1 MTARTLHRF
10 ITPVAAASLAA
21 AFVVAGAGIWAGAG
35 AGGQSA
41 RLKTPV
47 FASEPALP
55 LSGDFDGRS
64 DLSEKDR
71 RRVADVTGPTQ
82 DLSRPEPFEA
92 MAGGAGTSTARP
104 DRAGLT
110 HPAAN
115 LDAEAEERF
124 RLGSALFEKL
134 WVSSP
139 SSTQA
144 SDGLGPLYNARSCE
158 TCHVRDGR
166 GRPPAGGAGS
176 PSLVMTFAF
185 PDPSRS
191 GQHGDLVYG
200 RQLQD
205 SGVPGLPAEGRLALR
220 YDELSITLA
229 GGERVGLRRPVYAIE
244 DLAYGPLDS
253 ATRLSPRLA
262 PPMTG
267 LGLLEA
273 IDAGDILAHADP
285 SDRDGDG
292 ISGRPSWLAPGADDA
307 PVLGRFGWKAQAPT
321 VRAQA
326 AAAFATDIGIST
338 PDDMRR
344 HGDCTARQPRCL
356 ALEDG
361 VQARLG
367 TSEAPDP
374 VLDLVAFY
382 ARHLAV
388 PARRNVA
395 APAVLTGKRIFSEVG
410 CASCHVAKFVT
421 RRDPA
426 APSTAFQLIW
436 PYSDLLL
443 HDMGEGLSDPA
454 AGSTAEPED
463 GATPLPGEWRTPPLW
478 GIGLAHTVDARAGFL
493 HDGRARTLT
502 EAVLWHGGEAQAARD
517 RFVSL
522 DAADRRALLAFLESL

>member
-1 MTARTLHRF
+1 MTARTTPRF
-10 ITPVAAASLAA
+10 LMPITAATLAA
-21 AFVVAGAGIWAGAG
+21 AFVMAWAGWRPLA
-35 AGGQSA
+35 ADVA
-41 RLKTPV
+41 ADNPV
-47 FASEPALP
+47 PVLAVPHSEKVPQ
-55 LSGDFDGRS
+55 RT

-71 RRVADVTGPTQ
+71 RRVADVVRPTR
-82 DLSRPEPFEA
+82 DFSRPEPFEA
-92 MAGGAGTSTARP
+92 MAGGAGTSTAKP

-110 HPAAN
+110 HPAGN
-115 LDAEAEERF
+115 LDGGGEESF

-158 TCHVRDGR
+158 TCHIRDGR
-166 GRPPAGGAGS
+166 GRPPAGADGS
-176 PSLVMTFAF
+176 PSLVLKFSF
-185 PDPSRS
+185 PDASRS
-191 GQHGDLVYG
+191 GVGGDPVYG

-205 SGVPGLPAEGRLALR
+205 SGVPGLPAEGHLVLR
-220 YDELSITLA
+220 YEELPVTLA
-229 GGERVGLRRPVYAIE
+229 GGERISLRRPVYGIE
-244 DLAYGPLDS
+244 GLSYGALDS

-273 IDAGDILAHADP
+273 IDVADILAHADP
-285 SDRDGDG
+285 DDRDGDA
-292 ISGRPSWLAPGADDA
+292 ISGRPSWLAPGASGA
-307 PVLGRFGWKAQAPT
+307 PVLGRFGWKAQAAT

-326 AAAFATDIGIST
+326 ADAFATDIGIST
-338 PDDMRR
+338 PDDMRS
-344 HGDCTARQPRCL
+344 HGDCTARQPQCL
-356 ALEDG
+356 AMEDG

-395 APAVLTGKRIFSEVG
+395 APAVLEGKRLFSDVG
-410 CASCHVAKFVT
+410 CASCHVPKFVT
-421 RRDPA
+421 RRDPTS
-426 APSTAFQLIW
+426 PSTAFQLIW

-443 HDMGEGLSDPA
+443 HDMGEGLSDAVPA
-454 AGSTAEPED
+454 SDPGNTD
-463 GATPLPGEWRTPPLW
+463 GAKPLPGEWRTPPLW
-478 GIGLAHTVDARAGFL
+478 GIGLAQTVDARAGFL

>member
-1 MTARTLHRF
+1 MTVRTAPRF
-10 ITPVAAASLAA
+10 VTPIAAATLAAVVAVVWAGWRLSAADVAAT
-21 AFVVAGAGIWAGAG
+21 G
-35 AGGQSA
+35 
-41 RLKTPV
+41 PV
-47 FASEPALP
+47 PAP
-55 LSGDFDGRS
+55 ATAQGENMAQRT
-64 DLSEKDR
+64 DLSDMDR
-71 RRVADVTGPTQ
+71 RRVADVVRPTR
-82 DLSRPEPFEA
+82 DFSRPEPFET
-92 MAGGAGTSTARP
+92 MAGGAGTSTAKP

-110 HPAAN
+110 HPAGN
-115 LDAEAEERF
+115 LDAGGGESF

-166 GRPPAGGAGS
+166 GRPPAGAAGS
-176 PSLVMTFAF
+176 PSLVLKFSF
-185 PDPSRS
+185 PDASRS
-191 GQHGDLVYG
+191 GAGGDPVYG

-205 SGVPGLPAEGRLALR
+205 SGVPGLSAEGHLALR
-220 YDELSITLA
+220 YEEVPVTLA
-229 GGERVGLRRPVYAIE
+229 GGERVNLRRPAYDIQ

-273 IDAGDILAHADP
+273 IDVADILAHADP
-285 SDRDGDG
+285 DDRDGDG
-292 ISGRPSWLAPGADDA
+292 ISGRPSWLTSGAGGVS
-307 PVLGRFGWKAQAPT
+307 VLGRFGWKAQAPT

-326 AAAFATDIGIST
+326 ADAFATDIGIST
-338 PDDMRR
+338 PDDMRS
-344 HGDCTARQPRCL
+344 HGDCTDRQPKCL
-356 ALEDG
+356 AMEDG
-361 VQARLG
+361 VQPRLG
-367 TSEAPDP
+367 SSEAPDP

-395 APAVLTGKRIFSEVG
+395 APAVLAGKRLFSEAG
-410 CASCHVAKFVT
+410 CASCHVPKFVT
-421 RRDPA
+421 RRDPTSPA
-426 APSTAFQLIW
+426 TAFQLIW

-443 HDMGEGLSDPA
+443 HDMGEGLSDAVSPSDPGNADA
-454 AGSTAEPED
+454 AK
-463 GATPLPGEWRTPPLW
+463 PLPGEWRTPPLW
-478 GIGLAHTVDARAGFL
+478 GIGLAQTVDARAGFL

>member
-1 MTARTLHRF
+1 MTARTTSRF
-10 ITPVAAASLAA
+10 VMPIAAASLAA
-21 AFVVAGAGIWAGAG
+21 VFAVTWAGW
-35 AGGQSA
+35 
-41 RLKTPV
+41 RLSIEDIAVTT
-47 FASEPALP
+47 P
-55 LSGDFDGRS
+55 LSALAVPQNGEAPERT
-64 DLSEKDR
+64 DLSDRDR
-71 RRVADVTGPTQ
+71 RRVAEVTRPTQ
-82 DLSRPEPFEA
+82 DFSRPEPFEA
-92 MAGGAGTSTARP
+92 MAGGAGTSSAKP

-110 HPAAN
+110 YPAGN
-115 LDAEAEERF
+115 LDAGGEQSF

-166 GRPPAGGAGS
+166 GRPPAGAAGS
-176 PSLVMTFAF
+176 PSLVMKFSF
-185 PDPSRS
+185 PDAARA
-191 GQHGDLVYG
+191 GAGGDPVYG

-205 SGVPGLPAEGRLALR
+205 SGVPGLPAEGHLALH
-220 YDELSITLA
+220 DEEIPVTLA
-229 GGERVGLRRPVYAIE
+229 GGERVSLRRPVYDIQ

-273 IDAGDILAHADP
+273 IDVADILAHADP
-285 SDRDGDG
+285 DDRDGDG
-292 ISGRPSWLAPGADDA
+292 ISGRPSWLTSGAGGVS
-307 PVLGRFGWKAQAPT
+307 VLGRFGWKAQAPT

-326 AAAFATDIGIST
+326 ADAFATDIGIST
-338 PDDMRR
+338 PDDMRS
-344 HGDCTARQPRCL
+344 HGDCTDRQPKCL
-356 ALEDG
+356 AMEDG
-361 VQARLG
+361 VQPRLG

-374 VLDLVAFY
+374 VLDLVSFY

-395 APAVLTGKRIFSEVG
+395 APAVLTGKRLFSEAG
-410 CASCHVAKFVT
+410 CASCHVPKFVT
-421 RRDPA
+421 RRDPTS
-426 APSTAFQLIW
+426 PSTAFQLIW

-443 HDMGEGLSDPA
+443 HDMGEGLSDAVPGSGGGDADA
-454 AGSTAEPED
+454 AK
-463 GATPLPGEWRTPPLW
+463 PLPGEWRTPPLW
-478 GIGLAHTVDARAGFL
+478 GIGLAQTVDARTGFL